1 MLPLP
6 TTTATTATTTTTTTT
21 IHWHHHRDFGNSL
34 PNETLSAIFDCLP
47 RDALT
52 RVARVSRRWRANAE
66 RSIMILVVVRTL
78 APDDND
84 DYDYDYG
91 DDDGAAGCA
100 CHDLRCCETLFA
112 RPRLKDPLCF
122 SFASHKHREDARPV
136 AVHLDSLELSFGLAQ
151 HFPAPLTP
159 PKPREPPAPP
169 SPQAPIPPTPHTQKP
184 HSSSSAQLPLLHLS
198 QQYHLPLHLPP
209 LLRLP
214 SLRTLALN
222 GIGTP
227 PAPDIERLL
236 QTHPALH
243 HLRLSDYRGAL
254 HLTPADLPHLRS
266 FRGYPATAASLL
278 PGRPVQALGLVSCC
292 ELATEEHLVRIAR
305 GSVPVSALDLSGMSV
320 TPALLRSV
328 SRHLSQVEWLKVR
341 LALRYALSGSIRLLT
356 MLTTVLAAFY
366 NLRGLD
372 LSPTNAVVRHTA
384 SDGQQQNDAVEEQHL
399 CITWLGACPSLRRVV
414 FPSQTEWSLSEDGT
428 WISGSGPRSPDSLP
442 RSYLATPTR
451 AR

>member
-1 MLPLP
+1 MMMVLPAVP
-6 TTTATTATTTTTTTT
+6 VTT
-21 IHWHHHRDFGNSL
+21 
-34 PNETLSAIFDCLP
+34 
-47 RDALT
+47 
-52 RVARVSRRWRANAE
+52 
-66 RSIMILVVVRTL
+66 
-78 APDDND
+78 
-84 DYDYDYG
+84 
-91 DDDGAAGCA
+91 
-100 CHDLRCCETLFA
+100 LRCCETLFA
-112 RPRLKDPLCF
+112 RPRLKEYVRRFHVRWDTDVVESPLLLLRIAQNIVRTLVP
-122 SFASHKHREDARPV
+122 SL
-136 AVHLDSLELSFGLAQ
+136 VHLDSLELSFGLAQ
-151 HFPAPLTP
+151 HFPGSAYAPQSL
-159 PKPREPPAPP
+159 ENHLLPP

-341 LALRYALSGSIRLLT
+341 LALRYALSGSIVRHVSRLTSITCLFLSLLSPPFHIFFIWVGLLT
-356 MLTTVLAAFY
+356 ERAFF
-366 NLRGLD
+366 
-372 LSPTNAVVRHTA
+372 VICVC
-384 SDGQQQNDAVEEQHL
+384 V
-399 CITWLGACPSLRRVV
+399 
-414 FPSQTEWSLSEDGT
+414 SEKWNMEKT
-428 WISGSGPRSPDSLP
+428 
-442 RSYLATPTR
+442 
-451 AR
+451 